1 MGGLFDTK
9 KSFPIKIFVFGNKN
23 NILEKIFTEK
33 LNDKFDKWEQRKY
46 KKETNYKEIETGML
60 LNEKIEWNAILYP
73 DINDGNIEDLFNSLE
88 KGLNIPEE
96 FDEEKIENYIDEDS
110 RERTRNIVIKFGKKN
125 LHYLINYMNSLS
137 KFYLPQIAIITS
149 EEFDEQNEGLDDNR
163 YLTIIK
169 DNKNDED
176 LLNDIIAYLWSK
188 ECYYNERGNIL
199 LSQPSI
205 DKNKKKITTNNYINI
220 MITGISR
227 SGKSTLINIL
237 SQKLVTLESPF
248 LESVTN
254 KIREYEI
261 NASKNGIFQS
271 GIRLI
276 DTPGLTKIL
285 NKKIDTI
292 EMVKSSIKNKIKE
305 CNDAKDDIHLI
316 YFVLKSCS
324 NLENYIDFF
333 KFIIDINKE
342 RQKNQKKKIYVI
354 FIINKS
360 TGKTDE
366 DSLKEFLLTN
376 SLGELYQKISNT
388 NENKKLTFKER
399 FSKKVVNKEKNE
411 MKDNIISVN
420 LLKSNANSNVYGID
434 NLLKLS
440 LGYLKKDNQFDDKIF
455 DEMENIKNS
464 LEKIEDG
471 NEIKRKDYELLAH
484 QYLNQ
489 ISKENSLL
497 SGCTNI
503 NEILK
508 KAKFDA
514 NLSIYYASFI
524 FFFMIHWLNYITRI
538 ERYIDL
544 FKKIENCYKIFT
556 DEISI
561 YPLISEKDNILIF
574 EGFYIIDQS
583 KKIKDIDLE
592 DLEKKKN
599 IFFNLNSSSEIRIG
613 KIKLSINGEIV
624 KENRS
629 SNTSFIGY
637 ILFGDIII
645 NFFANYLIAYLEN
658 YIKKQY
664 CIDYI
669 IKQKNIYKNIF
680 DEIEEMSKNN
690 WEKFHPQI
698 I

>member
-1 MGGLFDTK
+1 MGGLFDSK

-46 KKETNYKEIETGML
+46 KKETNYKEIETGKK

-96 FDEEKIENYIDEDS
+96 FDEEKNENYIDEDS

-285 NKKIDTI
+285 KKKIDTI

-324 NLENYIDFF
+324 NLEKLHRFF
-333 KFIIDINKE
+333 
-342 RQKNQKKKIYVI
+342 
-354 FIINKS
+354 
-360 TGKTDE
+360 
-366 DSLKEFLLTN
+366 
-376 SLGELYQKISNT
+376 
-388 NENKKLTFKER
+388 
-399 FSKKVVNKEKNE
+399 
-411 MKDNIISVN
+411 
-420 LLKSNANSNVYGID
+420 
-434 NLLKLS
+434 
-440 LGYLKKDNQFDDKIF
+440 
-455 DEMENIKNS
+455 
-464 LEKIEDG
+464 
-471 NEIKRKDYELLAH
+471 
-484 QYLNQ
+484 
-489 ISKENSLL
+489 
-497 SGCTNI
+497 
-503 NEILK
+503 
-508 KAKFDA
+508 
-514 NLSIYYASFI
+514 
-524 FFFMIHWLNYITRI
+524 
-538 ERYIDL
+538 
-544 FKKIENCYKIFT
+544 
-556 DEISI
+556 
-561 YPLISEKDNILIF
+561 
-574 EGFYIIDQS
+574 
-583 KKIKDIDLE
+583 
-592 DLEKKKN
+592 
-599 IFFNLNSSSEIRIG
+599 
-613 KIKLSINGEIV
+613 
-624 KENRS
+624 
-629 SNTSFIGY
+629 
-637 ILFGDIII
+637 
-645 NFFANYLIAYLEN
+645 
-658 YIKKQY
+658 
-664 CIDYI
+664 
-669 IKQKNIYKNIF
+669 
-680 DEIEEMSKNN
+680 
-690 WEKFHPQI
+690 
-698 I
+698 

>member
-23 NILEKIFTEK
+23 NIIEKIFTEK

-46 KKETNYKEIETGML
+46 KKETNYKEIETGKL

-88 KGLNIPEE
+88 KGLNFPEE
-96 FDEEKIENYIDEDS
+96 FDEEKNEKYLDEDS

-285 NKKIDTI
+285 KKKIDTI
-292 EMVKSSIKNKIKE
+292 EMV
-305 CNDAKDDIHLI
+305 
-316 YFVLKSCS
+316 
-324 NLENYIDFF
+324 NLF
-333 KFIIDINKE
+333 
-342 RQKNQKKKIYVI
+342 
-354 FIINKS
+354 
-360 TGKTDE
+360 
-366 DSLKEFLLTN
+366 
-376 SLGELYQKISNT
+376 
-388 NENKKLTFKER
+388 
-399 FSKKVVNKEKNE
+399 
-411 MKDNIISVN
+411 
-420 LLKSNANSNVYGID
+420 
-434 NLLKLS
+434 
-440 LGYLKKDNQFDDKIF
+440 
-455 DEMENIKNS
+455 
-464 LEKIEDG
+464 
-471 NEIKRKDYELLAH
+471 
-484 QYLNQ
+484 
-489 ISKENSLL
+489 
-497 SGCTNI
+497 C
-503 NEILK
+503 
-508 KAKFDA
+508 
-514 NLSIYYASFI
+514 
-524 FFFMIHWLNYITRI
+524 
-538 ERYIDL
+538 
-544 FKKIENCYKIFT
+544 
-556 DEISI
+556 
-561 YPLISEKDNILIF
+561 P
-574 EGFYIIDQS
+574 
-583 KKIKDIDLE
+583 
-592 DLEKKKN
+592 
-599 IFFNLNSSSEIRIG
+599 
-613 KIKLSINGEIV
+613 
-624 KENRS
+624 
-629 SNTSFIGY
+629 
-637 ILFGDIII
+637 
-645 NFFANYLIAYLEN
+645 
-658 YIKKQY
+658 
-664 CIDYI
+664 
-669 IKQKNIYKNIF
+669 
-680 DEIEEMSKNN
+680 
-690 WEKFHPQI
+690 
-698 I
+698 